1 MLVIPKRRP
10 KKYSMLCINLFKFRM
25 LTWANG
31 LRCYFSPCTSLVMN
45 AIYIKTAG
53 MKLVGRDKKKK
64 HITLGWEIRYEVNVK
79 VNFRDCVTGM

>member
-1 MLVIPKRRP
+1 
-10 KKYSMLCINLFKFRM
+10 
-25 LTWANG
+25 
-31 LRCYFSPCTSLVMN
+31 MN